1 MRLLNI
7 VDAEEPDKAE
17 NSSSLNAI
25 VINKVKNEI

>member
-17 NSSSLNAI
+17 NSSSLNAK

>member
-17 NSSSLNAI
+17 NSSSLSAK